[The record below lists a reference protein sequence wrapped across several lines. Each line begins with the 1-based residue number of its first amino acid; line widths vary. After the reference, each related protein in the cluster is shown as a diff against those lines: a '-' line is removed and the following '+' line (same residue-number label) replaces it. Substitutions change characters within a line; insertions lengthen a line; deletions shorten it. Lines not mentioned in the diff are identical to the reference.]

1 MTPPLEPLDLE
12 RYREYL
18 RMIARVQLPG
28 YLQAK
33 LDASDLIQQAFL
45 EAHQAHAGL
54 VGHSDG
60 ELAAFLRRVLTNNLA
75 DAVRRYTAA
84 GRDVLR
90 ERSLQAQ
97 FAQSSAR
104 LEAHIVGADTS
115 PSARAIHEEELL
127 RLADGLALL
136 PADQRRAVEL
146 HHLLDASVEEIA
158 AQMERT
164 EAAVGGLLRRG
175 LARLRELMRDE
186 PGKTPGR

>member
-1 MTPPLEPLDLE
+1 MPNDPEPLALD

-18 RMIARVQLPG
+18 RMVARIQLPAR
-28 YLQAK
+28 LQAK

-45 EAHQAHAGL
+45 EAHQAHAAL
-54 VGHSDG
+54 VGRSDG

-75 DAVRRYTAA
+75 DAVRKYTAA
-84 GRDVLR
+84 GRDVKR
-90 ERSLQAQ
+90 ERSLQAE

-104 LEAHIVGADTS
+104 LEARLAGADSS
-115 PSARAIHEEELL
+115 PSARAIREEELL
-127 RLADGLALL
+127 RLADALALL

-146 HHLLDASVEEIA
+146 HHLLDCSIEEIA

-175 LARLRELMRDE
+175 LAKLRELLADE
-186 PGKTPGR
+186 S